1 MSLSAILPTTAVE
14 IGPRAA
20 LHALDRLG
28 FGLFAGASG
37 WLMQRH
43 IEEQLDPTPDP
54 DLDSRLRGF
63 QSLGYSTAHIL
74 DLVSADQRAIGSI
87 TDDLTSARVIR
98 AVHSKNQLEEV
109 LVDFWFNHFNV
120 NIGEQFVR
128 YSVLSYERD
137 ALRPHVLG
145 RFRDLLGAVAAH
157 PAMLYYL
164 DNYLSTASRVDPRTG
179 KLVQG
184 LNENYGRELLELH
197 TVSVDA
203 GYTQEH
209 VFDSARCFTG
219 WGIDSLQR
227 SGAFVY
233 RPQNHDTAAKSVFGL
248 NLAAGGGR
256 DDGDKLLDYLA
267 AHPST
272 AHFISKKLAQRFV
285 NDDPPTSLVDKMA
298 STFTGSGGDTRE
310 VLRAMIGS
318 SEFWAEAFGAGKPRT
333 PLEFTIAALRA
344 ADAQVASGRGV
355 VAALGNMG
363 MPLYQCIPPTGYS
376 NRGLDWLNP
385 SSHLNR
391 LNFALD
397 LAGGAVA
404 GVTVDARGVV
414 RSASGNPDDAGSVGA
429 ALNAD
434 IFAKRLS
441 AATLGSVARLSGG
454 GTLSVAARGLGL
466 CLACPEMQVR

>member
-1 MSLSAILPTTAVE
+1 M
-14 IGPRAA
+14 
-20 LHALDRLG
+20 
-28 FGLFAGASG
+28 
-37 WLMQRH
+37 
-43 IEEQLDPTPDP
+43 
-54 DLDSRLRGF
+54 
-63 QSLGYSTAHIL
+63 
-74 DLVSADQRAIGSI
+74 
-87 TDDLTSARVIR
+87 
-98 AVHSKNQLEEV
+98 
-109 LVDFWFNHFNV
+109 
-120 NIGEQFVR
+120 
-128 YSVLSYERD
+128 
-137 ALRPHVLG
+137 
-145 RFRDLLGAVAAH
+145 
-157 PAMLYYL
+157 
-164 DNYLSTASRVDPRTG
+164 
-179 KLVQG
+179 
-184 LNENYGRELLELH
+184 
-197 TVSVDA
+197 
-203 GYTQEH
+203 
-209 VFDSARCFTG
+209 
-219 WGIDSLQR
+219 
-227 SGAFVY
+227 
-233 RPQNHDTAAKSVFGL
+233 
-248 NLAAGGGR
+248 
-256 DDGDKLLDYLA
+256 
-267 AHPST
+267 
-272 AHFISKKLAQRFV
+272 

-441 AATLGSVARLSGG
+441 AATLGSVARLSSGG
-454 GTLSVAARGLGL
+454 AVSVAARGLGL
-466 CLACPEMQVR
+466 CLASPEMQVR